1 MVEESEATIEKLN
14 ADHESAMA
22 GITKHG
28 ETEIAAIAAELA
40 DAKQKHDE

>member
-1 MVEESEATIEKLN
+1 MVEESEASIEKLN
-14 ADHESAMA
+14 ADHEAAMA

-28 ETEIAAIAAELA
+28 ETEIAAIVAELA